1 MDIEEL
7 LATTDHKTIL
17 EWTRANQG
25 IPVMMKSKGAAGAK
39 EIAID
44 FSGGAEN
51 GDDSIAVTWEEWL
64 RLFDKRKLVFIYNP
78 HNGSSE
84 NKAYYRLESKK
95 EIVAMAGRRVLR
107 HQ

>member
-1 MDIEEL
+1 MNTDEL

-25 IPVMMKSKGAAGAK
+25 IPVMMKSKNAAGQK

-44 FSGGAEN
+44 FSAGSAN

-64 RLFDKRKLVFIYNP
+64 RIFDKRKLVLMYNAHAGDESRP
-78 HNGSSE
+78 D
-84 NKAYYRLESKK
+84 YRLESKQ
-95 EIVAMAGRRVLR
+95 ELVSSIGRR
-107 HQ
+107 